1 MERVNN
7 SYVKINKFDLLCNF
21 NNDKSGVIRSLLN
34 YIFAYEK
41 DNKGAYVGDFYVDV
55 NGIYYSRLAS
65 VYEFPVKRESIS
77 NAFVYAGYEN
87 NLQMIFALRSYL
99 EFDNVSLKKLGKLS
113 DYVLEHSMS
122 LTEYFNGELDE
133 LVFDE
138 ANHTFVMKK
147 IYSKT
152 NDKSRV
158 LK

>member
-1 MERVNN
+1 MERVNKD
-7 SYVKINKFDLLCNF
+7 YVRVDKIDLLCNVEG
-21 NNDKSGVIRSLLN
+21 DKSGIVQNLLN
-34 YIFAYEK
+34 CIFNYER
-41 DNKGAYVGDFYVDV
+41 DNNTYVGDFYMDV

-65 VYEFPVKRESIS
+65 VYEFPVNREGIINSF
-77 NAFVYAGYEN
+77 AYAGYEN
-87 NLQMIFALRSYL
+87 NLQMLFALRSYL
-99 EFDNVSLKKLGKLS
+99 EFDNVSVKKLGKLS

-122 LTEYFNGELDE
+122 LNEYFEGEPDK

-152 NDKSRV
+152 NDKSRI